1 MGIAARREK
10 LKRSYTDSSST
21 CSICWRNSSS
31 RTCGEIGSNSS
42 LTRRRA
48 AFPPFIA
55 RSVGRDG
62 RKISKR
68 PSLGDNATPERRNSL
83 TLAKTTLSA
92 RVQWSRK
99 ALADHNH
106 KVSPP
111 ARRVAFRSAESFLTA
126 PAEVPVAV
134 SGTTVAAMTESA
146 GKPTRRGLPH
156 GHLREAGTDKGAGN
170 FDFRLVPLPW
180 RDARK
185 QGKLCLVARRRRIL
199 TGVLSPRTSQARGP
213 REHRTVA
220 LSTSVR
226 FQRNE
231 APPGDPRRPTSDP
244 RPERTSHGH
253 GRGTLLRSRCPYRVS
268 IEPAEAA

>member
-146 GKPTRRGLPH
+146 GKPTRRDFPTAPPG
-156 GHLREAGTDKGAGN
+156 GGN
-170 FDFRLVPLPW
+170 GQGCWKFRLQASPP
-180 RDARK
+180 A
-185 QGKLCLVARRRRIL
+185 VARR
-199 TGVLSPRTSQARGP
+199 SQAG
-213 REHRTVA
+213 ETV
-220 LSTSVR
+220 
-226 FQRNE
+226 
-231 APPGDPRRPTSDP
+231 PRRPATSD
-244 RPERTSHGH
+244 THWC
-253 GRGTLLRSRCPYRVS
+253 L
-268 IEPAEAA
+268 EPAD

>member
-146 GKPTRRGLPH
+146 GKPTRRDFPTGTS
-156 GHLREAGTDKGAGN
+156 GRRERT
-170 FDFRLVPLPW
+170 R
-180 RDARK
+180 
-185 QGKLCLVARRRRIL
+185 
-199 TGVLSPRTSQARGP
+199 VL
-213 REHRTVA
+213 EI
-220 LSTSVR
+220 STS
-226 FQRNE
+226 
-231 APPGDPRRPTSDP
+231 G
-244 RPERTSHGH
+244 
-253 GRGTLLRSRCPYRVS
+253 
-268 IEPAEAA
+268 

>member
-111 ARRVAFRSAESFLTA
+111 ARRVVFRSAESFLTA

-170 FDFRLVPLPW
+170 FGLQASPP
-180 RDARK
+180 AA
-185 QGKLCLVARRRRIL
+185 ARR
-199 TGVLSPRTSQARGP
+199 SQAGG
-213 REHRTVA
+213 TV
-220 LSTSVR
+220 
-226 FQRNE
+226 
-231 APPGDPRRPTSDP
+231 PRRPATSD
-244 RPERTSHGH
+244 THWC
-253 GRGTLLRSRCPYRVS
+253 L
-268 IEPAEAA
+268 EPAD